1 MKFTLHQLEVFGVV
15 AKVGSMTKAAEKLF
29 MTQPAVSIQ
38 MKQLQESIGM
48 PLFEKVGRSLSLTE
62 AGKSLYRLHNQFSQ
76 QRESFE
82 AQLALLQGGLK
93 GKLTI
98 SSAST
103 AKYFLPYLLGTFL
116 KRYPQV
122 EISLKVTN
130 RNEVLRHM
138 RENLFDLAVLTQ
150 LPENDDYICTP
161 FLSNPLVI
169 GAPPD
174 HPLVDVDQISFRDLA
189 NEPFLNREP
198 GSGTRMVMLNL
209 FKKYGI
215 DPPIA
220 MELGT
225 NEAIKQAIMADIGIS
240 LMSELSLQEDRKAG
254 RLRVL
259 NVKELPHPTHWHLIH
274 REDKMLSPVTKHF
287 IDFITGEDLSPI
299 LPYQQ

>member
-1 MKFTLHQLEVFGVV
+1 MKFTFHQLEVFGVV
-15 AKVGSMTKAAEKLF
+15 ARKGSMTKAAESLY

-62 AGKSLYRLHNQFSQ
+62 AGKSLYRLHNQLSQ
-76 QRESFE
+76 QMEAFE
-82 AQLALLQGGLK
+82 AELSLLQGGLK

-116 KRYPQV
+116 KRYPEV

-138 RENLFDLAVLTQ
+138 QDNLFDLAVLTQ
-150 LPENDDYICTP
+150 IPSGDDYVCTP
-161 FLSNPLVI
+161 YLDNPLVI
-169 GAPPD
+169 GA
-174 HPLVDVDQISFRDLA
+174 HPEHPFVGRKNLSLKDFADQ
-189 NEPFLNREP
+189 PFLVREP

-209 FKKYGI
+209 LEKHNI

-225 NEAIKQAIMADIGIS
+225 NEAIKQAIMADIGVSI
-240 LMSELSLQEDRKAG
+240 MSELSLLDEKNAG
-254 RLRVL
+254 RIVL
-259 NVKELPHPTHWHLIH
+259 LDVKEFPYPTQWHLIH
-274 REDKMLSPVTKHF
+274 RRDKMLSPVTQHF
-287 IDFITGEDLSPI
+287 IDFITKEDLSPY
-299 LPYQQ
+299 LPY